1 MTAHLPPRP
10 RLTLNVGITGH
21 RLNTIPEELLE
32 SLGQNLD
39 EVFSLLRNGVDALEA
54 KEVPFYDREP
64 AVLWLHT
71 PLASGS
77 DQMAATSAQ
86 RHGFGIRALLPFATQ
101 EYGKDFA
108 KGEEHKQYRH
118 LLKESDEIFCL
129 PGSREREEDAYLA
142 VGKAVIAAADVIVA
156 VWDGGQGNGPGGT
169 AHVVDL
175 SLRAGVPVIHIPI
188 DREQNRVGAMR
199 LLTGGD
205 IVETEFV
212 PLSGPGDATSLIE
225 RLLLP
230 HTAIERQ
237 QILEYFQ
244 EREKVINWRIEY
256 PLLLALL
263 RIKKL
268 PAQPWRQ
275 APVAADL
282 PSSISK
288 AQGPISKQGADP
300 RDLAYAWANFLA
312 IRYAQLFRSGHVTN
326 YFLSAFA
333 VLVALFGLIV
343 PGVKIYLV
351 MVELATIALLYLNTS
366 AGTKGD
372 WHRRWLQY
380 RRLAESLRLLEYLKQ
395 TGLAEP
401 PFRNEFVSHSLNK
414 GMTADWT
421 AWYCA
426 AIWREMH
433 SPTGFMSAERTRAL
447 AHSVARD
454 QIAAQAS
461 YHRVNAHRMR
471 HLDHRLHELGS
482 FLMGAVIASCCVY
495 ILIYLFMHDLIGPL
509 TDPFIF
515 VTAGFPALGAAVF
528 GMRGH
533 GEHLLTAS
541 RAISTAEA
549 LEKDIER
556 LAALDDPEELAKK
569 LEQTTLVMLSDLAQ
583 WTFSYSEKSLQ
594 VPA

>member
-1 MTAHLPPRP
+1 M
-10 RLTLNVGITGH
+10 
-21 RLNTIPEELLE
+21 NTIPEELLE

-39 EVFSLLRNGVDALEA
+39 EVFSLLRTGVEALEK
-54 KEVPFYDREP
+54 KEVPYYDRES

-71 PLASGS
+71 PLASGA

-86 RHGFGIRALLPFATQ
+86 RHGFGIRALLPFATD

-108 KGEEHKQYRH
+108 KGEEHKQYRA
-118 LLKESDEIFCL
+118 LLKESDEIFSL
-129 PGSREREEDAYLA
+129 PGSRDREEDAYLA

-156 VWDGGQGNGPGGT
+156 VWDGGEGNGTGGT

-188 DREQNRVGAMR
+188 DRVEKKVGAVR

-205 IVETEFV
+205 IIETEFV
-212 PLSGPGDATSLIE
+212 PLVGSGDAIELVDRLLMPQTTIE
-225 RLLLP
+225 REQL
-230 HTAIERQ
+230 
-237 QILEYFQ
+237 LEYFQ
-244 EREKVINWRIEY
+244 EQEKVVNWRIEY

-263 RIKKL
+263 RVKKL
-268 PAQPWRQ
+268 PARPWRQ
-275 APVAADL
+275 APVAVDL
-282 PSSISK
+282 ATSISM
-288 AQGPISKQGADP
+288 AEGTMSRADADP

-343 PGVKIYLV
+343 PSVKIYLV
-351 MVELATIALLYLNTS
+351 MVELATIGLLYLNTS
-366 AGTKGD
+366 AGTNGD

-395 TGLAEP
+395 TGLAGP
-401 PFRNEFVSHSLNK
+401 PFRNEYAPHSLEK

-421 AWYCA
+421 SWYSA
-426 AIWREMH
+426 AIWREMR
-433 SPTGFMSAERTRAL
+433 SPTGFMSVERTRAL

-495 ILIYLFMHDLIGPL
+495 ILIYLFMHELVGPL

-541 RAISTAEA
+541 RSISTAEA
-549 LEKDIER
+549 LECDLER
-556 LAALDDPEELAKK
+556 LEELDDPEELAKK

-583 WTFSYSEKSLQ
+583 WTVSYSEKSLQ